1 MKPRVLGSCAQPLEP
16 VWIFS
21 KWQNDFVV
29 GLIERDCLVLSLK
42 SVRVSQIKAHLSN
55 VTGQSASKPAS
66 QQASQQAEL
75 SLWKLL
81 SS

>member
-29 GLIERDCLVLSLK
+29 GLIERDCLVL
-42 SVRVSQIKAHLSN
+42 
-55 VTGQSASKPAS
+55 
-66 QQASQQAEL
+66 
-75 SLWKLL
+75 
-81 SS
+81 